1 MYLMIQKED
10 KVGLVILEK
19 IKIMKKEV
27 NFLLLALLV
36 FGLFMS
42 NQVMAS
48 KQDSIDNSKLEFEYA
63 FSEATKQFIFGNYQQ
78 ALVLYLKCIESNPS
92 HAASLYQLGNIY
104 MLAGDSHTA
113 IDFARRAYRIEPGNK
128 WIALLMAKTFQLN
141 DKNDSALLVYKKL
154 MNEDSQ
160 NMEYKFE
167 YASLLASTSKYKE
180 ALEIFDNIEKQ
191 IGINEGTSLAKQQ
204 IYVEKHLYGQA
215 MDELKKLIKAF
226 PDEPRYMGMLA
237 EMYSAMNQNDKAAQV
252 YDQIFKVDST
262 NALALVSVA
271 DFYRT
276 TRKYEDSFKAISKV
290 LPDSDVSLESKV
302 GLLIGY
308 LQNEEDLKNNPDQ
321 VRKSI
326 KQLISLYPANIRL
339 NNLLVDYYAKFKQYD
354 SAIVVLEKVLM
365 ADGNADNWEQYF
377 ILLSTAGKNDKI
389 IQASAKGMKY
399 AEKSPT
405 VYLIIGLA
413 YLQKDSVNS
422 AIDVLKRGYRS
433 TQMNAAQ
440 KEQYLEVLGEACFK
454 GNDYTCSDS
463 CYEAII
469 KEDPKNIIALNN
481 YAYYL
486 SVRGS
491 SLDKALKMSRITIK
505 QEPGNATYLD
515 TYAYI
520 LLKQKKYHSGY
531 KWMKKAVE
539 ANKEKDADILEHMG
553 DALFFIGKKEEAKQ
567 FWEMAVKQ
575 GGKINLDQKMTMTG
589 E

>member
-1 MYLMIQKED
+1 MSLKGE
-10 KVGLVILEK
+10 KVDLVILEK
-19 IKIMKKEV
+19 INEMKKIK
-27 NFLLLALLV
+27 NFLYLALLV
-36 FGLFMS
+36 VGLFM
-42 NQVMAS
+42 NEYVKAS
-48 KQDSIDNSKLEFEYA
+48 RPDSIGKSKLEFEYA
-63 FSEATKQFIFGNYQQ
+63 FSEATKQFVFGNYQQ
-78 ALVLYLKCIESNPS
+78 ALVLYLKCIENDPS

-113 IDFARRAYRIEPGNK
+113 IDFARRAYKIEPDNK

-141 DKNDSALLVYKKL
+141 DKNDSALLVYRKL

-160 NMEYKFE
+160 NMEYRFE
-167 YASLLASTSKYKE
+167 YASLLANASKYKE
-180 ALEIFDNIEKQ
+180 ALEIFNDIEKQ

-204 IYVEKHLYGQA
+204 IYVEQHMYDQA
-215 MDELKKLIKAF
+215 VSELKKLIAAF

-237 EMYSAMNQNDKAAQV
+237 EMYSAMNQNDKAEQI

-271 DFYRT
+271 DFYRVT
-276 TRKYEDSFKAISKV
+276 KKYEDSFKAISKV

-302 GLLIGY
+302 GLIIGY
-308 LQNEEDLKNNPDQ
+308 LQNENDLKNNPDQ
-321 VRKSI
+321 VKNSI
-326 KQLISLYPANIRL
+326 QKLISLYPANIKL
-339 NNLLVDYYAKFKQYD
+339 NNLLVDYYAKFRQYD

-365 ADGNADNWEQYF
+365 VDGNPDNWEQYF
-377 ILLSTAGKNDKI
+377 ILLSTAGKNEKI
-389 IQASAKGMKY
+389 IQAADKGLKY
-399 AEKSPT
+399 DGKSPT

-413 YLQKDSVNS
+413 YLQEDSVND
-422 AIDVLKRGYRS
+422 AIIILKQGYRN

-454 GNDYTCSDS
+454 GNDYICSDS
-463 CYEAII
+463 CYESIL
-469 KEDPKNIIALNN
+469 KENPKNIVALNN

-505 QEPGNATYLD
+505 QEPSNATYLD

-539 ANKEKDADILEHMG
+539 ADKEKDADILEHMG
-553 DALFFIGKKEEAKQ
+553 DALFFLGKKEEAKKY
-567 FWEMAVKQ
+567 WEIAIKQ
-575 GGKINLDQKMTMTG
+575 GGKVNLDQKMTMT
-589 E
+589 EE